1 MGSVLQESRLCSRN
15 LVLRLR
21 NPTTTTTPTTK
32 SLDIS
37 TMHGSDL
44 DRAGEKLKSHST
56 AFLWGLGGV
65 RFRDQSSTSVTSLDY
80 ENSRSPLGTSI
91 LWLCASGGGS
101 RGRGRGWGT
110 HGTSTP
116 SKGVQNTLD
125 WPVQIND
132 MESVRHVKSAA
143 FPVTGGGHVK
153 TPHVACIHHI
163 DMTTTFSDSVEN

>member
-1 MGSVLQESRLCSRN
+1 MFAWWTYATRGVLTWCPVTWESTAYPWRKCRRLGACE
-15 LVLRLR
+15 
-21 NPTTTTTPTTK
+21 T
-32 SLDIS
+32 
-37 TMHGSDL
+37 
-44 DRAGEKLKSHST
+44 T